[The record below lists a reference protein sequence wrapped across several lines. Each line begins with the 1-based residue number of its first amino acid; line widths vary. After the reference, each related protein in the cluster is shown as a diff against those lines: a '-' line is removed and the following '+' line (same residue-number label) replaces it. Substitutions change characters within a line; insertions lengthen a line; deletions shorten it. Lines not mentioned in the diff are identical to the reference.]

1 MPMHLHVPKPIH
13 GWKQFFNEVAV
24 ISVGIGIAL
33 TGEQLLERWHEKEQ
47 AEKSLE
53 AIQDEVALNLGKMRA
68 RLATDECITKRLD
81 EIASYVEASST
92 GGPRKRPTWVG
103 RPQVW
108 NMQTSAV
115 DAARS
120 YGSLTVMPREEQM
133 AISSTYASM
142 ARFAEWQEEEQLAWS
157 RLRSITEDRDLTD
170 SDLSDLRHA
179 IQRARYT
186 AWSLR
191 ADATQARRDA
201 APLHVVPD
209 KVTNGSQSVCV
220 AMDTPFEEAVR
231 KSGTADIG
239 EPR

>member
-1 MPMHLHVPKPIH
+1 MHIHVPKPIH

-33 TGEQLLERWHEKEQ
+33 TGEQLLERWHEREQ
-47 AEKSLE
+47 SEKSLE
-53 AIQDEVALNLGKMRA
+53 AIQDEIALNLGKMRS
-68 RLATDECITKRLD
+68 RLETDECIAKRLD
-81 EIASYVEASST
+81 EIAAYVEASSSA
-92 GGPRKRPTWVG
+92 PRKRPSWVG

-115 DAARS
+115 EAARS
-120 YGSLTVMPREEQM
+120 YGSLTVMQRPEQM
-133 AISSTYASM
+133 AIASTYASM

-191 ADATQARRDA
+191 ADATQALRDA
-201 APLHVVPD
+201 APLHVVPE

-220 AMDTPFEEAVR
+220 PMDTPFEEAVR

>member
-1 MPMHLHVPKPIH
+1 MHIHVPKPIH

-33 TGEQLLERWHEKEQ
+33 TGEQLLERWHEREQ
-47 AEKSLE
+47 SEKSLE
-53 AIQDEVALNLGKMRA
+53 AIQDEIAFNLGKMRS
-68 RLATDECITKRLD
+68 RLETDECITKRLD
-81 EIASYVEASST
+81 EIAAYVEASSSA
-92 GGPRKRPTWVG
+92 PRKRPSWVG

-108 NMQTSAV
+108 NKQTGGV
-115 DAARS
+115 EAARF
-120 YGSLTVMPREEQM
+120 YGSLTVMPRPEQM
-133 AISSTYASM
+133 AIASTYASM

-170 SDLSDLRHA
+170 SDLSDLRNA

-191 ADATQARRDA
+191 ADATQALRDA

-220 AMDTPFEEAVR
+220 PMDTPFEEAVR

>member
-1 MPMHLHVPKPIH
+1 MHIHVPKPIH

-33 TGEQLLERWHEKEQ
+33 TGEQFLERWHEREQ
-47 AEKSLE
+47 AEKSLV
-53 AIQDEVALNLGKMRA
+53 AIDDEIALNLGKMRA
-68 RLATDECITKRLD
+68 RLDTDQCITKRLD
-81 EIASYVEASST
+81 EIGAYIEASPAVR
-92 GGPRKRPTWVG
+92 GKRPSWVG

-115 DAARS
+115 NAARS
-120 YGSLTVMPREEQM
+120 YGSLTVMPREAQM

-157 RLRSITEDRDLTD
+157 ELRSITEDRDLSD
-170 SDLSDLRHA
+170 SDLTDIRRA

-191 ADATQARRDA
+191 ADATQAFRDSA
-201 APLHVVPD
+201 ALHVTPD
-209 KVTNGSQSVCV
+209 KVTNGSQSACV
-220 AMDTPFEEAVR
+220 PMNTPFEEAVR